1 VDTEEHPTKKI
12 DWTKPIED
20 MEGNPAR
27 VISEDYRTTSGFAR
41 IVQVELR
48 GTSQVH
54 SVDTKGF
61 HTAFSNQQIRNCKTK
76 REGWINIFPD
86 QWVGCCYESE
96 KAARGHPSAES
107 AIATIKIKWEE

>member
-1 VDTEEHPTKKI
+1 MNTEEQSPKKI

-54 SVDTKGF
+54 AVDTKGF
-61 HTAFSNQQIRNCKTK
+61 HTAFRNQQIRNSKTK
-76 REGWINIFPD
+76 REGWINIFQD
-86 QWVGCCYESE
+86 QWAGLLHKSE
-96 KAARGHPSAES
+96 EAARGHPNAEG
-107 AIATIKIKWEE
+107 AIATIKVEWEE